1 MGENINPIEAL
12 QKAFPNVATDVLSAI
27 AQLSKVRS
35 YPSNTT
41 RCYEGETGDTF
52 YLIGDGHVE
61 ITKKL
66 SDDEEKVLR
75 TGGAGEFFGEMALLH
90 DTVRSATVRT
100 VSETTVIELDRATFA
115 AAIQHNPSMIL
126 TLIRTMIERMRANDA
141 QAMAELHDEKE
152 KVEKAYRELRKQEA
166 QRDEFLDTLAHE
178 LRTPMTAGSGYIELI
193 QGGMLTGPALKMG
206 ISKVKSSFNR
216 ITSLINDLLFVQE
229 MELLDLGFS
238 DVDIAEVL
246 AEALSLIQSSDSTDD
261 SMVKISID
269 LEKDLPSI
277 IADHD
282 GLIRCF
288 KHLLENAVKFSPEG
302 GEVVVKSWATPTHIN
317 LEFIDHGVG
326 IPEEFMPR
334 LFERFERI
342 ETYKEHLFGGVG
354 LGLPIVKHIVESH
367 GGTINVESERGKGSV
382 FKLHLPRDAR
392 RHVATVSMKSPEWV
406 DLPDN

>member
-1 MGENINPIEAL
+1 MGANINPVEAM
-12 QKAFPNVATDVLSAI
+12 QAAFPNVGIDVLTAI
-27 AQLSKVRS
+27 AQLSKVKS
-35 YPSNTT
+35 YPAGTILCN
-41 RCYEGETGDTF
+41 EGETGDTF

-61 ITKKL
+61 ITKRL
-66 SDDEEKVLR
+66 SEDEEKVLR

-100 VSETTVIELDRATFA
+100 ISDTTVIELDRTTFA
-115 AAIQHNPSMIL
+115 AAVQHNPSMVL
-126 TLIRTMIERMRANDA
+126 TLIRTMIDRMRANDA
-141 QAMAELHDEKE
+141 QAMAELNDEKE
-152 KVEKAYRELRKQEA
+152 KVEKAYLELRKQEA

-178 LRTPMTAGSGYIELI
+178 LRTPMTAAGGYIELI
-193 QGGMLTGPALKMG
+193 QGGMLTGSALKMG
-206 ISKVKSSFNR
+206 ISKVKKSFNR

-238 DVDIAEVL
+238 TVDIAEVL
-246 AEALSLIQSSDSTDD
+246 EEVLDNVVSSESSDST
-261 SMVKISID
+261 MPSIVID
-269 LEKDLPSI
+269 IGEGLPTI

-302 GEVVVKSWATPTHIN
+302 GEVIIRGWATPTHIN

-354 LGLPIVKHIVESH
+354 IGLPIVKHIVESH
-367 GGTINVESERGKGSV
+367 GGTINVESELGRGSA
-382 FKLHLPRDAR
+382 FRLHLPRDAR
-392 RHVATVSMKSPEWV
+392 HYIATTAMKSPEWI
-406 DLPDN
+406 DLPDI